1 MVRNSLRYVSWKE
14 RKSVAADLKD
24 IYQPVTAEEA
34 ELELDRFAEKWEE
47 RFPCIS
53 KSWRHNWENLTPFFN
68 YPEDIRKAIYTTN
81 AIESLNSVI
90 RKNTKNRKI
99 FPSDES
105 ALKVV
110 YLAIEAASKK
120 WTMPIHH
127 WKNAMNH
134 FMIEFSE
141 RVPETF

>member
-1 MVRNSLRYVSWKE
+1 M
-14 RKSVAADLKD
+14 
-24 IYQPVTAEEA
+24 
-34 ELELDRFAEKWEE
+34 ELHHFAEKWDD
-47 RFPCIS
+47 RFPYIG
-53 KSWRHNWENLTPFFN
+53 KSWRNNWTNLIPLFN
-68 YPEDIRKAIYTTN
+68 YPQDIRKAIYTTN

-127 WKNAMNH
+127 WKNAMNR
-134 FMIEFSE
+134 FMIEFPD